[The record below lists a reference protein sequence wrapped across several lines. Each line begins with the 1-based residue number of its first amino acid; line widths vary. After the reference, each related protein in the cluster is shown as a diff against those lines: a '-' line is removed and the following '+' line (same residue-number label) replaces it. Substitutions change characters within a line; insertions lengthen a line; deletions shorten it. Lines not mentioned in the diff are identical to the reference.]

1 MRKFLFLLLS
11 LLLVGS
17 IGNVAFG
24 VLTVDP
30 VDSLL
35 APYEITGAEVVL
47 FNPVVTEPGEIYLQL
62 NVQATGGKLP
72 GVLLLELD
80 VDGDTATG
88 GKGMPSLFLNACNSP
103 GFPPG
108 SQLKPDPGAKGVDWY
123 LFITL
128 DAQSAAAWSAWCD
141 TCSGSGGMC
150 YTRTNPCPQPT
161 CGGTN
166 CYEATQA
173 SICTAGAPNCY
184 RAGDTC
190 QDDPVACDYCLQLN
204 DACTTTNPCAYGKI
218 EGEWYVSFLDQQYPP
233 YAARGRIV
241 MPLPPKGGPNGTATS
256 IKLYF
261 PYSMICEDMKG
272 WGGTFDLAKALDANF
287 AFARWQISFWEN
299 GAVGGDDFMVWD
311 PRFCAEGVDVIPNAA
326 GTIPVTN
333 GGNECAGDFE
343 KDGDVDGTNA
353 IKFKGSMGRR
363 NCP

>member
-1 MRKFLFLLLS
+1 MKKFLLLLLS

-30 VDSLL
+30 DDSLL
-35 APYEITGAEVVL
+35 DPYEITGAEVTL
-47 FNPVVTEPGEIYLQL
+47 FNPVITEPGEIYLQL

-72 GVLLLELD
+72 GVLLLEMD

-88 GKGMPSLFLNACNSP
+88 GNGMPSSLNACNSV

-108 SQLKPDPGAKGVDWY
+108 SELKPLGAAGVDWL

-128 DAQSAAAWSAWCD
+128 DAQSNAASSAWCD
-141 TCSGSGGMC
+141 TCSGPGGMC
-150 YTRTNPCPQPT
+150 YTRTNACGIA

-166 CYEATQA
+166 CFEASQA
-173 SICTAGAPNCY
+173 VTCK
-184 RAGDTC
+184 AGDANCFRTGITC
-190 QDDPVACDYCLQLN
+190 QDDPGACDNCLELN
-204 DACTTTNPCAYGKI
+204 DACSSSNPCAYGKI
-218 EGEWYVSFLDQQYPP
+218 EGEWYVASLGPAQQFGPFV
-233 YAARGRIV
+233 ARGRVI

-261 PYSMICEDMKG
+261 PYSMICEDMKAFG
-272 WGGTFDLAKALDANF
+272 SYFDLAKALDANF
-287 AFARWQISFWEN
+287 AFARWQVSFWEN
-299 GAVGGDDFMVWD
+299 GQVGGDDFMNKIE
-311 PRFCAEGVDVIPNAA
+311 FCAEGVDVIPDAA

-353 IKFKGSMGRR
+353 IKFKGSMGRK